1 MISHAVES
9 CCSCQDSETCHLI
22 ILLKVSELIM
32 YGRSHFFAEQCELN
46 IDFYSYTCDVQYFDL
61 CWEKIDFC

>member
-22 ILLKVSELIM
+22 ILLSELIM

-46 IDFYSYTCDVQYFDL
+46 IDVYSYTCDVQYFDL
-61 CWEKIDFC
+61 CWAKIDFC

>member
-9 CCSCQDSETCHLI
+9 CCSCQDLETCHLI

-32 YGRSHFFAEQCELN
+32 YGRSHFMAEQCELN
-46 IDFYSYTCDVQYFDL
+46 IDVYGYTCDVQYFDL
-61 CWEKIDFC
+61 C